1 MEKEKVLV
9 GKIGKPFGLKGEAR
23 IECYTDFPDER
34 FAVGSELFM
43 RDHGKDQPVTVVTH
57 RIHKGDLV
65 SFENM
70 QDINIIEQYRGLE
83 LYAYK
88 DDELLDEGEVWVSDL
103 IGCDVYNYGKRIG
116 KVEDFYDNTA
126 QGLLL
131 VIVNGKRVMIP
142 YVDAFVK
149 NKDLEHKRIDV
160 ELIKG
165 FIDDED

>member
-34 FAVGSELFM
+34 FGVGNELFM
-43 RDHGKDQPVTVVTH
+43 REKGKDKAVIVATH
-57 RIHKGDLV
+57 RFHKGDLV

-88 DDELLDEGEVWVSDL
+88 DDELLEEGEVWVSDL
-103 IGCDVYNYGKRIG
+103 IGCEVYNYGKMIG

-131 VIVNGKRVMIP
+131 VIVKGKRVMIP

-149 NKDLEHKRIDV
+149 KVDLDNKRIDV